1 MGRSYKEFDMRI
13 ARLICIGA
21 LAAFAGGAQASK
33 TGAGPAAGSGIIGS
47 TVVPGSDAVLGTP
60 EKDHDGRRLRPG
72 DAGVLILT
80 GEQLTSVRNALTA
93 SEGVAMTG
101 SVIRVPTVLA
111 DGAAA
116 TVILDTQTGQ
126 LMVVRN

>member
-1 MGRSYKEFDMRI
+1 MRI
-13 ARLICIGA
+13 VTLVFTAA
-21 LAAFAGGAQASK
+21 LAVFSGSAQAGK

-47 TVVPGSDAVLGTP
+47 TVVPGSDTVLGTP

-72 DAGVLILT
+72 DAGALMLT
-80 GEQLTSVRNALTA
+80 GEQLTTVRNALTA
-93 SEGVAMTG
+93 SEGVTMTR

-111 DGAAA
+111 DGVAA